1 MHECVYNECRHF
13 ANGRTCVYV
22 SAVGVCECVFAE
34 PGCDKGVRGPDR
46 VYILV
51 NGDRCV
57 NDTPVAQ

>member
-1 MHECVYNECRHF
+1 MHVVILRME
-13 ANGRTCVYV
+13 GRVCA
-22 SAVGVCECVFAE
+22 SLLWGVCECVFAE

-51 NGDRCV
+51 NEDRCV